1 MPVPGGKLS
10 EPSLGGGA
18 VTTAQVALTDA
29 PSASLVFARSPRSS
43 PWRPAPLLAS
53 WQVAQLSSGPVAGQS
68 AAGTRWGGGVR
79 EPGRGGR
86 RRQGLRQ
93 GPEEP
98 AGGHGC
104 VTPPRAATRRGLR
117 VRCQQR
123 LRFLWRVRDR
133 GVPRGEEGRLGLC
146 PAVRG
151 PSAVE
156 ATRTVRRTAGP
167 AARCPLGPSRCG
179 SREPGLLL
187 SSAVQGERA
196 FCGRWLSTPRRDRR
210 DPRSGERTVRSQLNG
225 VAGPRGFRVTRVRRA
240 WHRVVWA
247 GGGRGAGS
255 GGGA

>member
-1 MPVPGGKLS
+1 MEIHGKHNERQVSRPPVGAPGPAGGAAVPDPGASRGRGCHAHLCVRRPRPGRGCRSPGNARARGKLS

-79 EPGRGGR
+79 EPRRGGR

-93 GPEEP
+93 GREEP

-104 VTPPRAATRRGLR
+104 VTPPRAASRRGLR

-151 PSAVE
+151 
-156 ATRTVRRTAGP
+156 RR
-167 AARCPLGPSRCG
+167 R
-179 SREPGLLL
+179 
-187 SSAVQGERA
+187 
-196 FCGRWLSTPRRDRR
+196 
-210 DPRSGERTVRSQLNG
+210 
-225 VAGPRGFRVTRVRRA
+225 
-240 WHRVVWA
+240 
-247 GGGRGAGS
+247 
-255 GGGA
+255 